1 MFSPFGSRR
10 TGGTPMTRS
19 TLGRAT
25 VPVHLWLVGL
35 LTLLFNAMGIVSY
48 LTTKLGMLAE
58 MGLTPGQI
66 AFMESY
72 PAWVSAFWALGVWG
86 AFAGSVL
93 ILLRS
98 RWAVAAMVAALVGLA
113 VVTFYHYVL
122 ITVPADMQAPGLDLA
137 IWSVTLFLLV
147 YARRMTAAGVLR

>member
-1 MFSPFGSRR
+1 MTQSGYGKPA
-10 TGGTPMTRS
+10 TP
-19 TLGRAT
+19 A
-25 VPVHLWLVGL
+25 HLWLVGGF
-35 LTLLFNAMGIVSY
+35 TLLFNAMGIVSY

-58 MGLTPGQI
+58 MGLTPSQI

-98 RWAVAAMVAALVGLA
+98 RWAVMAMIAALVGLA
-113 VVTFYHYVL
+113 VVTVYHYAI
-122 ITVPADMQAPGLDLA
+122 ITVPAEMQSPGLDVA
-137 IWSVTLFLLV
+137 IWAVTLFLLV
-147 YARRMTAAGVLR
+147 YARRMAAAGVLR

>member
-1 MFSPFGSRR
+1 MNTIAP
-10 TGGTPMTRS
+10 
-19 TLGRAT
+19 GRAKA
-25 VPVHLWLVGL
+25 PWHLWLVGL
-35 LTLLFNAMGIVSY
+35 LTLLFNAMGIISY

-66 AFMESY
+66 AFMDSY

-98 RWAVAAMVAALVGLA
+98 RLAVAAMVAALVGLA

-122 ITVPADMQAPGLDLA
+122 ITVPADMQSPVLDVA
-137 IWSVTLFLLV
+137 IWVVTLFLLV
-147 YARRMTAAGVLR
+147 YARRVAALGVLR

>member
-1 MFSPFGSRR
+1 MAIIGNRR
-10 TGGTPMTRS
+10 KRTPS
-19 TLGRAT
+19 
-25 VPVHLWLVGL
+25 HLWLVGL
-35 LTLLFNAMGIVSY
+35 LTLVFNTMGIISY
-48 LTTKLGMLAE
+48 LITKLGMLAE
-58 MGLTPGQI
+58 MGLTPSQI

-98 RWAVAAMVAALVGLA
+98 KWAVAAVMVALAGLA
-113 VVTFYHYVL
+113 AVTFYHYAM
-122 ITVPADMQAPGLDLA
+122 IEMPADMQSPGLDLA
-137 IWSVTLFLLV
+137 IWVVTLFLLV

>member
-1 MFSPFGSRR
+1 MTIIGNSRIKA
-10 TGGTPMTRS
+10 P
-19 TLGRAT
+19 
-25 VPVHLWLVGL
+25 PHLWLVGL
-35 LTLLFNAMGIVSY
+35 LTLLFNAMGIISY
-48 LTTKLGMLAE
+48 LTTKLGMLAA
-58 MGLTPGQI
+58 MGLTPSQI

-98 RWAVAAMVAALVGLA
+98 RWAVAAMAAALAGLA
-113 VVTFYHYVL
+113 VVTVYHYAM
-122 ITVPADMQAPGLDLA
+122 ITVPADMQSPALDLA
-137 IWSVTLFLLV
+137 IWAVTLFMLV